1 MFPIISAFD
10 VHGPC
15 LPLENDKLN
24 LFWRHTLQAYKS
36 FCGKV
41 SPAKA
46 EELVTEPL
54 FFWVIQRSWFARVN
68 ALCNLSCKKLR
79 EVAAHFRADF

>member
-36 FCGKV
+36 FCCKV
-41 SPAKA
+41 SPVKA

-54 FFWVIQRSWFARVN
+54 FYNDNIQVGNNYIEEGLKRV
-68 ALCNLSCKKLR
+68 S
-79 EVAAHFRADF
+79 VAFLIFYMSIFVP